1 MKRHTLVIAL
11 SCVVLVS
18 CGGEQHSDLRQFVKD
33 SDNMPRGRIQPL
45 PEVRPYEPF
54 EYAAYDL
61 ISPFEPRKIES
72 AKAKPPKKGGTI
84 DPKLLDPNR
93 RKGPLEA
100 FPLENLK
107 MVGTLQQ
114 KTEFFALIKT
124 PDNNLYR
131 VKSGDF
137 MGQNF
142 GRITDITESAVKLK
156 ELIQDSGNDWKEEER
171 TLLLLDEL
179 EAKK

>member
-1 MKRHTLVIAL
+1 MMKRSILLGAL
-11 SCVVLVS
+11 AFLALTG
-18 CGGEQHSDLRQFVKD
+18 CGTEQHSDLRQFVRD
-33 SDNMPRGRIQPL
+33 SENMPRGRIPPL

-54 EYAAYDL
+54 EYAAFDL
-61 ISPFEPRKIES
+61 LDPFVPRKIEPPRS
-72 AKAKPPKKGGTI
+72 AKP
-84 DPKLLDPNR
+84 DPRLPDPNR

-107 MVGTLQQ
+107 MVGSLSQ
-114 KTEFFALIKT
+114 KKEFFALIKT

-131 VKSGDF
+131 VKMGDF

-142 GRITDITESAVKLK
+142 GRVIDINESAVKLK

-171 TLLLLDEL
+171 LLLLQDEQ
-179 EAKK
+179 EARK

>member
-1 MKRHTLVIAL
+1 MRRHLFIGALACVALVAC
-11 SCVVLVS
+11 S
-18 CGGEQHSDLRQFVKD
+18 GEQHSDLRQFVRD
-33 SDNMPRGRIQPL
+33 SDNMPRGRIPPL
-45 PEVRPYEPF
+45 PEVKPYEPF
-54 EYAAYDL
+54 EYAAFDL
-61 ISPFEPRKIES
+61 LDPFVARKIEPPRS
-72 AKAKPPKKGGTI
+72 AKRDPRLPP
-84 DPKLLDPNR
+84 DDR

-107 MVGTLQQ
+107 MVGSLSQ
-114 KTEFFALIKT
+114 KQENFALIKT

-131 VKSGDF
+131 VKMGDF

-142 GRITDITESAVKLK
+142 GRVIDITESAVKLK

-171 TLLLLDEL
+171 LLLLQDEQ

>member
-1 MKRHTLVIAL
+1 MRYHLAIAL
-11 SCVVLVS
+11 TCIALAS

-33 SDNMPRGRIQPL
+33 SDNMPRGRIPPL
-45 PEVRPYEPF
+45 PEVKPYEPF
-54 EYAAYDL
+54 EYAAFDL
-61 ISPFEPRKIES
+61 LDPFVPRKIE
-72 AKAKPPKKGGTI
+72 APKMTGVPGALQPP
-84 DPKLLDPNR
+84 PNH

-114 KTEFFALIKT
+114 QKNMFAIIKT

-131 VKSGDF
+131 VRTGDF

-142 GRITDITESAVKLK
+142 GRIIDISEAALKLK
-156 ELIQDSGNDWKEEER
+156 ELVQDSGNEWKEEER
-171 TLLLLDEL
+171 TLLLQE
-179 EAKK
+179 

>member
-1 MKRHTLVIAL
+1 MKRRYRLAIAL
-11 SCVVLVS
+11 ACLALVS
-18 CGGEQHSDLRQFVKD
+18 CSGEQHSDLRQFVKD
-33 SDNMPRGRIQPL
+33 SDSMPRGRIPPL

-54 EYAAYDL
+54 EYAAFDL
-61 ISPFEPRKIES
+61 TDPFVPRKIE
-72 AKAKPPKKGGTI
+72 APKLANVPGALQPPK
-84 DPKLLDPNR
+84 DH

-114 KTEFFALIKT
+114 QKNFYALIKT

-131 VKSGDF
+131 VQSGDF

-142 GRITDITESAVKLK
+142 GRIIDINESAVKLK
-156 ELIQDSGNDWKEEER
+156 ELIQDSGSEWKEEER
-171 TLLLLDEL
+171 TLLLQE
-179 EAKK
+179 

>member
-1 MKRHTLVIAL
+1 MSPRLIFLAAFSAMMLTA
-11 SCVVLVS
+11 
-18 CGGEQHSDLRQFVKD
+18 CGGEEHSDLREFVKE
-33 SDNMPRGRIQPL
+33 SDKMPGGRIPPL

-61 ISPFEPRKIES
+61 VDPFVPRNIE
-72 AKAKPPKKGGTI
+72 PPK
-84 DPKLLDPNR
+84 PSSVPRALQPPPNH

-114 KTEFFALIKT
+114 QKAMFALIKT

-131 VKSGDF
+131 VKPGDY

-142 GRITDITESAVKLK
+142 GRITEIDETAVKLK
-156 ELIQDSGNDWKEEER
+156 ELIQDSGNEWKEEER
-171 TLLLLDEL
+171 TLLLQE
-179 EAKK
+179 

>member
-1 MKRHTLVIAL
+1 MRRHLFIGALACVALVAC
-11 SCVVLVS
+11 S
-18 CGGEQHSDLRQFVKD
+18 GEQHSDLRQFVRD
-33 SDNMPRGRIQPL
+33 SDNMPRGRIPPL
-45 PEVRPYEPF
+45 PEVKPYEPF
-54 EYAAYDL
+54 EYAAFDL
-61 ISPFEPRKIES
+61 LDPFVPRKIEPPRS
-72 AKAKPPKKGGTI
+72 AKRDPRLPP
-84 DPKLLDPNR
+84 DDR

-107 MVGTLQQ
+107 MVGSLSQ
-114 KTEFFALIKT
+114 KQENFALIKT

-131 VKSGDF
+131 VKMGDF

-142 GRITDITESAVKLK
+142 GRVIDITESAVKLK

-171 TLLLLDEL
+171 LLLLQDEQ

>member
-1 MKRHTLVIAL
+1 MKRHLLIGALACVALVAC
-11 SCVVLVS
+11 S
-18 CGGEQHSDLRQFVKD
+18 GEEHSDLRQFVRD
-33 SDNMPRGRIQPL
+33 SDNMPRGRIPPL
-45 PEVRPYEPF
+45 PEVKPYEPF
-54 EYAAYDL
+54 EYAAFDL
-61 ISPFEPRKIES
+61 VDPFIPRKIEPPRS
-72 AKAKPPKKGGTI
+72 AKP
-84 DPKLLDPNR
+84 DPRLPDPNR

-107 MVGTLQQ
+107 MVGSLSQ
-114 KTEFFALIKT
+114 KKEYFALIKT

-131 VKSGDF
+131 VRTGDF

-142 GRITDITESAVKLK
+142 GRVIDITESSVKLK

-171 TLLLLDEL
+171 LLLLQDEQ